1 MASELRFINQ
11 ACRAGARSADP
22 PPPFNGSR
30 EMPRI
35 QILKQVLPA
44 VTIIEPTLPSDPALR
59 AVIDDVAA
67 RLRYSF
73 AAAAADEQVAAPGR
87 ADQAFRAFFT
97 SRSPASRAR
106 FRERGAALLSGP
118 PVIRAAHLGRYAAV
132 DLKEYRTLGS
142 EGMTGRFGKPAV
154 DSAALVTSLERL
166 RDRVAAL
173 PKLPQVPAIEHE
185 TADVN
190 QKQVVIKLD
199 PDVIGGLMFKKMR
212 LFINK
217 VRCIEETDEIGSD
230 EINLGGTVTTP
241 FGNSSIVNEFEVSS
255 DFDEGEAV
263 NFGMSKVF
271 TSWNLET
278 KSAGFPYV
286 YATII
291 AMSEKDDGGF
301 YKFLK
306 ALWEQIDQEVKKA
319 IAGLVGAAIGGALGT
334 AFGPLGT
341 VVGVLVGALFGILI
355 DWMLTWFNNPD
366 DIVGAKAVLMTLASS
381 RKSYYDW
388 AKLTSAAGWKTT
400 LHFKGDGGRYDV
412 DCSFKVFTQ

>member
-1 MASELRFINQ
+1 M
-11 ACRAGARSADP
+11 P
-22 PPPFNGSR
+22 P
-30 EMPRI
+30 I
-35 QILKQVLPA
+35 KVIKQVLPA

-59 AVIDDVAA
+59 AIIDDVGA

-73 AAAAADEQVAAPGR
+73 AAAAAEQVAAPGR
-87 ADQAFRAFFT
+87 VDQAFRAFFA
-97 SRSPASRAR
+97 SRSPVSRAR
-106 FRERGAALLSGP
+106 FRERGQALLSGA

-132 DLKEYRTLGS
+132 DLTEYRTLGS
-142 EGMTGRFGKPAV
+142 DGMTSRFGKPAV

-166 RDRVAAL
+166 RDRLAL
-173 PKLPQVPAIEHE
+173 LPRLPEVPVVEHE
-185 TADVN
+185 TSDVN
-190 QKQVVIKLD
+190 HKKIIIKLD
-199 PDVIGGLMFKKMR
+199 PDVVGGLMFKKMR

-230 EINLGGTVTTP
+230 EINLGGTVTNP
-241 FGNSSIVNEFEVSS
+241 FGNSSLVNEFEVSS
-255 DFDEGEAV
+255 DFDEGEVVDFA
-263 NFGMSKVF
+263 MSKVF
-271 TSWNLET
+271 ASWNLET
-278 KSAGFPYV
+278 KSVGFPYV
-286 YATII
+286 YAAIV

-301 YKFLK
+301 YEFLK
-306 ALWEQIDQEVKKA
+306 ALWEQIDQEVKQA

-341 VVGVLVGALFGILI
+341 IVGVIVGMLFGFLI
-355 DWMLTWFNNPD
+355 EWMISWFDNPD

-381 RKSYYDW
+381 KRSYYDW